1 MTPRRRLVTLSAS
14 LALHGGLLLA
24 VLLAVSG
31 ETEPGALFID
41 LTEDVRSE
49 ATGGDAG
56 QPAAAPAGRGG
67 ARALGPIV
75 AARSAPAPS
84 PSLGTTEP
92 SLDREPAPAQG
103 SNAKS
108 AAVESLASP
117 PPAAPPAPVG
127 ASEPAPPPRATEAT
141 DASAPRASGA
151 APSPWSAGAVGGSVT
166 DRAVLPAPGVRG
178 GAPGGAP
185 DVSHGFA
192 LAVPG
197 GGGGGGVGV
206 GAEYGAYLGRLRA
219 RVQHSLRYPLAA
231 RRRGLSGTV
240 HVEII
245 IRPDG
250 MISAVAVAD
259 SSAHAVLDDA
269 AVETIRRLAPEP
281 LPRDVPPRTLRVRL
295 PVVFALE

>member
-1 MTPRRRLVTLSAS
+1 MKRCHRLVTLSAS
-14 LALHGGLLLA
+14 LALHGVLLLA
-24 VLLAVSG
+24 VLFALSG
-31 ETEPGALFID
+31 ETELGVLFID
-41 LTEDVRSE
+41 LTAE
-49 ATGGDAG
+49 AG
-56 QPAAAPAGRGG
+56 PAAAGG
-67 ARALGPIV
+67 AAGP
-75 AARSAPAPS
+75 
-84 PSLGTTEP
+84 
-92 SLDREPAPAQG
+92 PAPA
-103 SNAKS
+103 
-108 AAVESLASP
+108 
-117 PPAAPPAPVG
+117 
-127 ASEPAPPPRATEAT
+127 RAGRE
-141 DASAPRASGA
+141 G
-151 APSPWSAGAVGGSVT
+151 
-166 DRAVLPAPGVRG
+166 G

-197 GGGGGGVGV
+197 GGGGGGVGP

-219 RVQHSLRYPLAA
+219 RVQQSLRYPLAA

-250 MISAVAVAD
+250 VISAVAVAD

-281 LPRDVPPRTLRVRL
+281 LPSDVPPRTLRVRL